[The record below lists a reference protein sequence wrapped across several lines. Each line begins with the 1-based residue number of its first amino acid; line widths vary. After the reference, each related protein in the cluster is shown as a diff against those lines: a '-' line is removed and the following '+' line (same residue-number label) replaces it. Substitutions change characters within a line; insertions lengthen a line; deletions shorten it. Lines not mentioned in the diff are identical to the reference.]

1 MKKLFLLLIVL
12 YTVNQTFAQ
21 VPCKIAYHDALVLN
35 NYIKNGSFLRDIDSV
50 KDTTEKVASVLIAY
64 LNNHAGIELTKLKGN
79 EVLSE
84 LNQKASP
91 NYNPFLAPYIN
102 TSDFAANEFK
112 NSISTYSKSLTGTLG
127 GLDVTN
133 IADGLARFLVKRTK
147 EELNVAFFSKFK
159 TTLNEPAYRDL
170 RTLFPD
176 TWELLDAIGDEIYD
190 YNKYL
195 LNLREAFQSDIKT
208 LDENLPGIITNHKE
222 FFNDHFKYA
231 ASLNSACYISTS
243 LRNNI
248 HPGDIID
255 LYPLDSLKKRG
266 KKEPNYKNWSGA
278 IQTLQLISES
288 LRDISSKK
296 DNYWVTYE
304 QVKELVND
312 KDAFQIYLGLIY
324 QVAKNN
330 SYDSIAYKEGSF
342 VKMLDKI
349 APQFDENYSAYKNYI
364 SNFVIKIDAIN
375 KMVKEYSK
383 PAKDSI
389 AFENY
394 AKYFKASV
402 DLIEYCTEVSKLPG
416 FKETINVSLED
427 SLEVY
432 FRIIN
437 SATDLAIAINR
448 KNYSAA
454 INHTVSIYNLVRTK
468 VLEKEQPQRNSKKDS
483 DPITNKEKRAV
494 KKYLKSYNKLLEDKA
509 ITNKIL
515 KEGIDNTFKK
525 IDSESKGKADA
536 AITDEISKDTLKKAQ
551 DLLSKLAR
559 YGSFMASVA
568 TAKTS
573 EEVSNAIEA
582 AALPTGSSRIKR
594 ETPLNVS
601 LNAYTGFFGGWE
613 NIIGFDDKFTFNSY
627 GLTAPIGVAIS
638 TGSRKLIGMPCNKDG
653 HWSYSAFLSLIDIG
667 TVAAFRFQNDTVD
680 QVPTISLQDIF
691 SPGLF
696 FSLGIPKCPLSINM
710 GAQVGPNL
718 RKIYSVEDEETGELI
733 YQNQYQNNVYWRVSI
748 SVVVDIPI
756 LNFYTKSK

>member
-1 MKKLFLLLIVL
+1 MKKFFLLLIVL

-64 LNNHAGIELTKLKGN
+64 LNNHAGIEITKLKGN

-84 LNQKASP
+84 LKQKASP

-208 LDENLPGIITNHKE
+208 LDENLPGIITNHEK
-222 FFNDHFKYA
+222 FFNDHFEYSAGLKT
-231 ASLNSACYISTS
+231 ACYISTS
-243 LRNNI
+243 LRNSV

-255 LYPLDSLKKRG
+255 LYPLEFLIIEKDKN
-266 KKEPNYKNWSGA
+266 EYFNKNWSGA

-288 LRDISSKK
+288 LRETTVNSE
-296 DNYWVTYE
+296 NYWVSYNK
-304 QVKELVND
+304 VKELVND

-324 QVAKNN
+324 QVAKNKRFI
-330 SYDSIAYKEGSF
+330 SIPYENDGSF
-342 VKMLDKI
+342 VKMLDNL
-349 APQFDENYSAYKNYI
+349 APKFEENYFAYKNYVA
-364 SNFVIKIDAIN
+364 NFAIKIETIN
-375 KMVKEYSK
+375 EMTKAYSK
-383 PAKDSI
+383 TAKDST

-394 AKYFKASV
+394 AKYFEASV

-416 FKETINVSLED
+416 FNKIITVNLED
-427 SLEVY
+427 SLKDY
-432 FRIIN
+432 FKITN
-437 SATDLAIAINR
+437 SATNLAIAINR
-448 KNYSAA
+448 RNYSAA

-468 VLEKEQPQRNSKKDS
+468 VMEKEHLHKSSKGDADS
-483 DPITNKEKRAV
+483 TTKKEKRV
-494 KKYLKSYNKLLEDKA
+494 YKKFIKFQKKLFVNDTTMKSDTLSAIIDATLKNIKKVSINKA
-509 ITNKIL
+509 
-515 KEGIDNTFKK
+515 G
-525 IDSESKGKADA
+525 ADVN
-536 AITDEISKDTLKKAQ
+536 IERSKDTLNKSQ

-573 EEVSNAIEA
+573 EEVSNAIES
-582 AALPTGSSRIKR
+582 AALPAGSSRIKR
-594 ETPLNVS
+594 ETPFNVS
-601 LNAYTGFFGGWE
+601 LNAYCGLFTGYEYVKGVDHPLTW
-613 NIIGFDDKFTFNSY
+613 DYQKFNCY
-627 GLTAPIGVAIS
+627 GLTAPIGVAASWGINHVS
-638 TGSRKLIGMPCNKDG
+638 LSG
-653 HWSYSAFLSLIDIG
+653 FVSLIDLG
-667 TVAAFRFQNDTVD
+667 AVAAFRFHNDTIA
-680 QVPTISLQDIF
+680 QVPTIHLQDIF

-696 FSLGIPKCPLSINM
+696 FSVGIPKCPISINI

-718 RKIYSVEDEETGELI
+718 RNIYSEEDEQTGEMVL
-733 YQNQYQNNVYWRVSI
+733 QNKYGNSLYTRYSI
-748 SVVVDIPI
+748 SAVVDIP
-756 LNFYTKSK
+756 LMNLYTRSR